1 LIRDQIARS
10 CQFPFERIHVLQM
23 AVLGLLTVAS
33 LGAAA
38 QEGSVAAGELR
49 SIGSDANAL
58 EATNL
63 AGKNEVQDALCLMVE
78 SAAKANDLPL
88 EFFTHIIWQESHFR
102 AEAVGPI
109 TRSGQRA
116 EGIAQFMPGTA
127 TERGLLNPFNPVQ
140 ALPKAAEFL
149 AQLRN
154 QFGNVGLAAAAYNAG
169 PRRLQEWLSG
179 TGGMPAETRNYVLA
193 TTGRSLEDWAAL
205 GKSEKSFDGETKA
218 TCHALV
224 AHFRQQP
231 NEFVSQLTQSVTLA
245 IAKPWGIQMA
255 TGFNRNQALA
265 SYAKAINDLA
275 SVIGQQADPT
285 LQPILVKGRGTSS
298 FYQVRIG
305 ANTRREA
312 ERMCKQIRL
321 ARGACLVKRR
331 GA

>member
-1 LIRDQIARS
+1 
-10 CQFPFERIHVLQM
+10 
-23 AVLGLLTVAS
+23 
-33 LGAAA
+33 
-38 QEGSVAAGELR
+38 
-49 SIGSDANAL
+49 
-58 EATNL
+58 
-63 AGKNEVQDALCLMVE
+63 MVE

-109 TRSGQRA
+109 TRSGKRA

-179 TGGMPAETRNYVLA
+179 TGGMPAETRNYVLS

-205 GKSEKSFDGETKA
+205 GKREKSFDGETKA